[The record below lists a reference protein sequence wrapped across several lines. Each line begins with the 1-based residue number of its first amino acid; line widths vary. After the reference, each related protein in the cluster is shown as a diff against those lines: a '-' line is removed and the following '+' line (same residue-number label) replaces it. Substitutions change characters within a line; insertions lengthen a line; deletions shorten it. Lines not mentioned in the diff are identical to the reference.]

1 MGECIAYSSDHALYI
16 KLLVACFQLQAPS
29 DIVMAVERESN
40 ETDAGEALVRS
51 CIEHDAEASIVVII
65 ARWGNENE
73 DVEK

>member
-1 MGECIAYSSDHALYI
+1 
-16 KLLVACFQLQAPS
+16 
-29 DIVMAVERESN
+29 MAVERESN

-65 ARWGNENE
+65 ARWGNEIE